1 MKKKNIAKIILP
13 ILVVI
18 IAFMVVPQLNILI
31 LPYLTP
37 IYLAFSSNITI
48 IVIALIVLM
57 VIAILFPYFN
67 SKYEWWS
74 KVGSVVGN
82 KKEKIHTPEEM
93 TEIGISYLKPFGI
106 EDYSLA
112 TTGHK
117 MHCAAQK
124 IINPEADAPFGAF
137 LFTTHPVSMS
147 QKNKIHEIPEH
158 EKHFV
163 CIDMKTGFPS
173 YNPDNVTWADAMEFH
188 KEMMLESTPREKT
201 QSLLDKGMGEK
212 LKEGFIKRE
221 GEKLAE
227 NIVGKPEPKAPEVKE

>member
-1 MKKKNIAKIILP
+1 MYKR
-13 ILVVI
+13 
-18 IAFMVVPQLNILI
+18 Q
-31 LPYLTP
+31 
-37 IYLAFSSNITI
+37 
-48 IVIALIVLM
+48 
-57 VIAILFPYFN
+57 
-67 SKYEWWS
+67 
-74 KVGSVVGN
+74 
-82 KKEKIHTPEEM
+82 
-93 TEIGISYLKPFGI
+93 GISYLKPFGI

-227 NIVGKPEPKAPEVKE
+227 NIVGKPEPKAPEEVKE

>member
-1 MKKKNIAKIILP
+1 MKKKNIAKIITV
-13 ILVVI
+13 IALVMI
-18 IAFMVVPQLNILI
+18 PFIFVPFLNAMI

-37 IYLAFSSNITI
+37 LYLTLSSNMTI
-48 IVIALIVLM
+48 LLVIIVVIALIIIV
-57 VIAILFPYFN
+57 FPRLN
-67 SKYEWWS
+67 IKYELWS
-74 KVGSVVGN
+74 KVGPLTGG
-82 KKEKIHTPEEM
+82 KKDKIFTPEEM

-112 TTGHK
+112 TTGHR

-124 IINPEADAPFGAF
+124 IINPEADSPFGAF

-158 EKHFV
+158 EKHFI

-173 YNPDNVTWADAMEFH
+173 YNSDNATWAEAMIFH

-201 QSLLDKGMGEK
+201 QSPLEKGLGDK
-212 LKEGFIKRE
+212 LKEGYIKKI
-221 GEKLAE
+221 GEE
-227 NIVGKPEPKAPEVKE
+227 MVGNGKTEPKAPEEVKE